1 MRAMQ
6 MKVLTIY
13 LNCDTIITE
22 GELKG
27 SLVKVFTLLVHS
39 IVEMMMN
46 VAKRSI
52 VTGELLRSSLSIY
65 KYTTDSR
72 TCQYVQVRFV
82 LCIQFYFSFLF
93 YLTMLFKNLAKCS

>member
-13 LNCDTIITE
+13 LNCDKIITE

-27 SLVKVFTLLVHS
+27 SLVKVFTLLRFS

-46 VAKRSI
+46 VAKRSASQVSFCVAHFLYTSIQQI
-52 VTGELLRSSLSIY
+52 VALVNTH
-65 KYTTDSR
+65 KCD
-72 TCQYVQVRFV
+72 
-82 LCIQFYFSFLF
+82 LF
-93 YLTMLFKNLAKCS
+93 YVYSFIFHFCSI